1 MFWALAVLA
10 VSMCSPRA
18 LGSGCW
24 TDRQPEVG
32 VCQGFAPDFCFSEHH
47 AGKWSVLH
55 ARTAWGT
62 HVKIPSWLVQDTRW
76 GQTPG
81 GSREGWG
88 G

>member
-47 AGKWSVLH
+47 AGN
-55 ARTAWGT
+55 
-62 HVKIPSWLVQDTRW
+62 
-76 GQTPG
+76 GQFYMLALPG
-81 GSREGWG
+81 VPM
-88 G
+88 